1 MSQHV
6 SNDVSTFSISRGNN
20 DLSQSSFQ
28 ELMQMDKD
36 DPELNDDVVFLG
48 PNEAPVI
55 FELGDEYESFANTF
69 LANKDDL
76 FSSEGLLTSFCK
88 LCEEKYLKACKE
100 EDEELM
106 DHWGLEL
113 RTWDLIQRIYLFR
126 SSAQDES
133 ISSHMFSSIA
143 VLEEEFYS
151 KHPAAFENHLV
162 FNWLRDS
169 PVQEPDIEI
178 RGNRWFYTREN
189 IKKNTRKHSNFIL
202 DKKDESN
209 VSNLDPD
216 ADIRDERRL
225 DEKDDNYDRQFIR
238 AAFSLYR
245 AGDFEGLLDLCRKSG
260 NYWRSAS
267 LQGAF
272 EYRNSVIDE
281 ALHTE
286 TLGNKR
292 KELWRR
298 ACFALTKNK
307 RTDAYERALYGALCG
322 DLKSVLNVCTSW
334 EDALWAYYNSMNQ
347 YNLDVYLSDKIP
359 QPDTHLPPIDS
370 GIGLSPETIFEALD
384 QYPLEEIRNS
394 AAHPLR
400 RLQAYTILNQVD
412 RLFTLAHEQLEAV
425 RAGNTE
431 GILELTSP
439 SSLRIMV
446 HQLLFMQIAGIHV
459 DAYISDSII
468 QSYIELLA
476 SAKKNSLVPL
486 YIPFLSDHVQYEAYA
501 RFLSF
506 IEDANSRLE
515 QLKLAKKFQ
524 LDIDRAALMSVS
536 LAFDEFARDAEPLL
550 EINLKTLDDPVPL
563 VYTKFISTLEW
574 LIITCQSDDL
584 LVYANY
590 AFRFFLSKGELNSA
604 YLLYTRLPAETLD
617 VLTPGEIPA
626 DKSSKVQTA
635 YEFMSYRALC
645 RAFQVHEEWN
655 KLMYEPIL
663 NDTSTTKA
671 SVAYKEWKKSLTLTS
686 HRCIKLFNELLR
698 ANVLHPSTMELN
710 EDEEKELCSKLY
722 RIRNIYIP
730 EIILNLHN
738 VYFHN
743 EDYNGCFTLAN
754 EVAGEDL
761 KLYHCLLESG
771 RIEEYAAGLA
781 IVGEYSLSSP
791 EGIFSI

>member
-6 SNDVSTFSISRGNN
+6 SNDVSKFTISRGNE
-20 DLSQSSFQ
+20 DLSFN
-28 ELMQMDKD
+28 E
-36 DPELNDDVVFLG
+36 DVMLLG
-48 PNEAPVI
+48 PNGMNDLVIFSRLIPEETPVT
-55 FELGDEYESFANTF
+55 FELGDEFESFANTF

-76 FSSEGLLTSFCK
+76 FSSEGLLTSFYK
-88 LCEEKYLKACKE
+88 LCEEKYSKASKE

-106 DHWGLEL
+106 NHWGLEL
-113 RTWDLIQRIYLFR
+113 RTWDLIQRIYSFR
-126 SSAQDES
+126 NSAQDQS

-151 KHPAAFENHLV
+151 KYPAAFENHLV

-189 IKKNTRKHSNFIL
+189 IKKNSRTHSKFSL
-202 DKKDESN
+202 EKKDESN

-225 DEKDDNYDRQFIR
+225 DERDDNYDRQFIR
-238 AAFSLYR
+238 VAFSLYR

-281 ALHTE
+281 GLHSE

-298 ACFALTKNK
+298 TCFALTKNK

-322 DLKSVLNVCTSW
+322 DLESVLNVCTSW

-347 YNLDVYLSDKIP
+347 YHLDVYLSDKIP

-370 GIGLSPETIFEALD
+370 GIGLSPEVIFEALD
-384 QYPLEEIRNS
+384 QFPLEEVRTS

-400 RLQAYTILNQVD
+400 RLQAYIILNQVD
-412 RLFTLAHEQLEAV
+412 KLFTLAHQQLEAV
-425 RAGNTE
+425 RAGSTE

-446 HQLLFMQIAGIHV
+446 HLLLFMRIAGIHV

-476 SAKKNSLVPL
+476 SSKKNSLVPL
-486 YIPFLSDHVQYEAYA
+486 YIPFLSDHIQYEAYA
-501 RFLSF
+501 RFLNL
-506 IEDANSRLE
+506 IEDGNPRLE
-515 QLKLAKKFQ
+515 QLRLAKKFE

-536 LAFDEFARDAEPLL
+536 LAFEKFADDAEHSI
-550 EINLKTLDDPVPL
+550 EINLKSLDEPVPL
-563 VYTKFISTLEW
+563 VHTRFISTLEW

-584 LVYANY
+584 LVYANC
-590 AFRFFLSKGELNSA
+590 AFRYFLSRGELNSA

-617 VLTPGEIPA
+617 VLTTSEIAA
-626 DKSSKVQTA
+626 DNSSKVQTA
-635 YEFMSYRALC
+635 YEFMNYRALC
-645 RAFQVHEEWN
+645 RAFHVHEEWN
-655 KLMYEPIL
+655 KLMNEPIL
-663 NDTSTTKA
+663 NDTSSTKA

-686 HRCIKLFNELLR
+686 RRCIKLFTELLR
-698 ANVLHPSTMELN
+698 ANFLHPSTMELN
-710 EDEEKELCSKLY
+710 EDEEKELCNKLY
-722 RIRNIYIP
+722 RIRNIYVP
-730 EIILNLHN
+730 EIILNLHG

-743 EDYNGCFTLAN
+743 EDYNGCFALAN

-771 RIEEYAAGLA
+771 RIEEYAASLGV
-781 IVGEYSLSSP
+781 VGEHSLTSS